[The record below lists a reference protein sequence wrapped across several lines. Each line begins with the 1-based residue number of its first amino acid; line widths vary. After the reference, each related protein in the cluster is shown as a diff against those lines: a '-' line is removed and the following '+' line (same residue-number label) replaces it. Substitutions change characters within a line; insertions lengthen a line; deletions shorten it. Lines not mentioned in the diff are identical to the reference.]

1 MEQTKYTYMV
11 RVSCITYNHA
21 DYIEDAM
28 NGFCMQETTFPFV
41 CTIVDDASNDGEQE
55 VMKKYMQEHFNLD
68 DTSVS
73 RKEETDDY
81 FLTFAQHK
89 TNKNC
94 YFAVL
99 FLKYN
104 HRSINKSKN
113 IYLKEWYD
121 ASKYIALCEGDDY
134 WIAPEKLQ
142 KQIAFLESYPDYTM
156 TCNRTK
162 LYSVKQKKYIG
173 ENYCYN
179 RSQTVDAKDVI
190 RRTGLFIS
198 TCSIVYRKTVSDNIP
213 EYWRQCK
220 VGDYP
225 LQIMCAMKGHV
236 YYFNDIM
243 SVYRVENSESW
254 MGRQQWGT
262 MNQDRLDVIKSRVKM
277 LDGFSNDN
285 PSYKNVF
292 QDKIADEINRNIPS
306 WRVPKKEVSIFL
318 GNFSDQTNIYPLRWK
333 IDLWIRKLRI
343 PGVRYFYKKLFLEHY
358 NQRKVLYRNKR

>member
-1 MEQTKYTYMV
+1 MEEKYKYMV
-11 RVSCITYNHA
+11 VTRCFTFNHA
-21 DYIEDAM
+21 PYIVEAM
-28 NGFCMQETTFPFV
+28 NGFCMQKTSFPFV
-41 CTIVDDASNDGEQE
+41 CTIVDDASTDGEQD
-55 VMKKYMQEHFNLD
+55 VIRKYLEEYFDLD
-68 DTSVS
+68 DTSVF
-73 RKEETDDY
+73 RNEETDDY

-104 HRSINKSKN
+104 HHSIHKSK
-113 IYLKEWYD
+113 IQYLNEWND
-121 ASKYIALCEGDDY
+121 RSKYIALCEGDDY
-134 WIAPEKLQ
+134 WIAPDKLQ
-142 KQIAFLESYPDYTM
+142 KQIAFIESHPDYTM

-162 LYSVKQKKYIG
+162 LFSVKQKKYIG

-198 TCSIVYRKTVSDNIP
+198 TCSIVYRKSVRDNIP
-213 EYWRQCK
+213 EYWKQCK

-254 MGRQQWGT
+254 MGTQQWGKVSK
-262 MNQDRLDVIKSRVKM
+262 DRLEVVKSQVRM
-277 LDGFSNDN
+277 FEGFSNDF
-285 PSYKNVF
+285 PAYKKVF
-292 QDKIADEINRNIPS
+292 QEKIADQINRNIPS
-306 WRVPKKEVSIFL
+306 WRVPKKDVSVFL
-318 GNFSDQTNIYPLRWK
+318 SNFSDQIGAYSIKWK

-343 PGVRYFYKKLFLEHY
+343 PGVRHYYTKLFLEHY
-358 NQRKVLYRNKR
+358 SQRKVLYRKDS